1 MSASDYVKQLHAEIE
16 EQALDQPVRTASRRR
31 RQTLLR
37 VRYR

>member
-16 EQALDQPVRTASRRR
+16 EQALDEQIRTTSRQRG
-31 RQTLLR
+31 QKLLR